1 MKYQQIESRDFCY
14 GMKKSWD
21 AIQIPRWYELNRGT
35 DAELH
40 IFTDAST
47 FAYGA
52 VAEFRYNEGN
62 DTRCSFIMSKSH
74 LAPIKEKTLPV
85 PKLELQTA
93 VVASRMK
100 NVI

>member
-1 MKYQQIESRDFCY
+1 
-14 GMKKSWD
+14 
-21 AIQIPRWYELNRGT
+21 
-35 DAELH
+35 
-40 IFTDAST
+40 
-47 FAYGA
+47 
-52 VAEFRYNEGN
+52 
-62 DTRCSFIMSKSH
+62 MSKSH